1 MVGNFFCL
9 AYNWFS
15 LDLLLTTTIDI
26 VSHFSSTSAEM
37 KIKKYLMLFL
47 LLLIVTKIQGRLI
60 GHVGKVVFS
69 PTLHLSPHNH
79 DGTDNDIESKP
90 SKFPKFEDHGS
101 RRCYKKVVMVDE
113 MKFDTVETCNH
124 SYDQESI
131 LKGES

>member
-1 MVGNFFCL
+1 MCLYEISSCLCCIWSDKTRKMVGNFFCL

-37 KIKKYLMLFL
+37 KIKKYLMKFL

-69 PTLHLSPHNH
+69 PTLNFGPVSSVVQLLSRVSLN
-79 DGTDNDIESKP
+79 
-90 SKFPKFEDHGS
+90 S
-101 RRCYKKVVMVDE
+101 RKSLLTIYNYFNSLLVSEC
-113 MKFDTVETCNH
+113 
-124 SYDQESI
+124 
-131 LKGES
+131 